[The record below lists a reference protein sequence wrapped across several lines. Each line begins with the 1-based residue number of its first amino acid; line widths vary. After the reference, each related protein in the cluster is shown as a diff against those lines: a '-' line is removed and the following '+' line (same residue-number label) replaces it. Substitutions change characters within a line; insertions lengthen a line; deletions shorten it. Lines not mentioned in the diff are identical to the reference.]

1 MYAEISGINSELVC
15 VHSLRYFGGKLGVMI
30 ENIASCD
37 NTRCWANVLSLIYM
51 WQ

>member
-1 MYAEISGINSELVC
+1 
-15 VHSLRYFGGKLGVMI
+15 MI

-37 NTRCWANVLSLIYM
+37 NTHCWANVLSLIYM